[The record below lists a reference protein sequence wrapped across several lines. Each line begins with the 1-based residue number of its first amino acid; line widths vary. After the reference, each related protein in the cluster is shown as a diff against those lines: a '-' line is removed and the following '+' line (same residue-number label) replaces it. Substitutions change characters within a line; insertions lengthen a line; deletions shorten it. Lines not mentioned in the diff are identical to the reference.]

1 MSKTILHGKTA
12 REKLLKGVDF
22 LADAVRITEGPRGQ
36 NCILGQRML
45 GQTPK
50 VTRDGVTVSNYS
62 DPDDA
67 VEQMGADLVRE
78 AAQKTDNA
86 VGDGTTATVVLAQSM
101 IHSGFDLL
109 DKDANPLAIER
120 GIHKAVEILISRL
133 KSMAIDADEE
143 KIFNVATVS
152 AHGDTEIGRLVADAI
167 KSAGRDGIVTAEP
180 SINADTKVEHAPGIE
195 LMKSGLLHQSFITNP
210 ESVTAE
216 YRDCRILLF
225 EGVVATA
232 RSVVPILK
240 AVADKVNEPLLIVAG
255 GYEAEALSCI
265 INNKAKLALPVI
277 AVRMEHYGEARREIM
292 RDIAALCGGKAYTE
306 DMGIKFESIKLEDL
320 GSARKVVTNF
330 AKTQIIDGKGTQTE
344 LISRVNG
351 IRQQMDQADPGAK
364 TLLRKRLAALCGGIT
379 LIKVGGVTVTEMEE
393 RKDRVVDAISTGR
406 AAIESGVLPGGG
418 TALLHASEI
427 LKSLKVSKDEQ
438 RGVEIVREACRAVA
452 KQIALNAGEDGGS
465 IVNKL
470 LELGPQFGYN
480 AFTGEFENL
489 IRSGIVDSTNVVVEA
504 LKNSAAVA
512 CSILTAGAV
521 VAEKLTEMVKQ

>member
-1 MSKTILHGKTA
+1 MSKVILHGKPA

-22 LADAVRITEGPRGQ
+22 LADAVKITEGPRGQ
-36 NCILGQRML
+36 NCILGQRLL

-120 GIHKAVEILISRL
+120 GIRKAVEVIISRL

-152 AHGDTEIGRLVADAI
+152 AHGDVEIGRLVADAI

-180 SINADTKVEHAPGIE
+180 STNADTKVEHAPGIE
-195 LMKSGLLHQSFITNP
+195 LEKSGLLHQVFITNP
-210 ESVTAE
+210 EAVTAE
-216 YRDCRILLF
+216 YRDCHVLLF
-225 EGVVATA
+225 EGIIATA
-232 RSVVPILK
+232 KSVVNILK
-240 AVADKVNEPLLIVAG
+240 TVHEKNEPLLIVAG
-255 GYEAEALSCI
+255 GYEQEALSCI
-265 INNKAKLALPVI
+265 INNKAKLALPII
-277 AVRMEHYGEARREIM
+277 AVRMEHYGETRREVM

-306 DMGIKFESIKLEDL
+306 DMGIKFESIQLADL
-320 GSARKVVTNF
+320 GMARKVVTNF

-344 LISRVNG
+344 LVSRVNSVK
-351 IRQQMDQADPGAK
+351 QQIEQADPGTK
-364 TLLRKRLAALCGGIT
+364 TLLRKRLAALLGGIT
-379 LIKVGGVTVTEMEE
+379 LIKVGGITVTEMEE

-418 TALLHASEI
+418 AALLHASEI

-465 IVNKL
+465 IVAKL